1 MEKPSET
8 NLGRPDMN
16 SLQETR
22 RLRRI
27 REVEGYLDL
36 ILSASSQL
44 SATFEAKR
52 TVALRAIS
60 LLDEIDELD
69 GSSSDTL
76 YLRGQTYR
84 TLDEHDK
91 AIECLR
97 QVCDDDPADIHV
109 WLALGWSYKRLGR
122 LDLAIEALE
131 EAMCQDPA
139 QPIIHYNLAC
149 YWALAKNIRLSL
161 EYLAQACEIN
171 SSFRELVGNEPDFDA
186 IRNDPEFIGLLNLI
200 A

>member
-1 MEKPSET
+1 
-8 NLGRPDMN
+8 MN
-16 SLQETR
+16 SLQEAR
-22 RLRRI
+22 RMRRI

-36 ILSASSQL
+36 ILSASAQMPAS
-44 SATFEAKR
+44 FEAKR
-52 TVALRAIS
+52 AVALRAIA
-60 LLDEIDELD
+60 LLDEIDEID

-84 TLDEHDK
+84 TLDQHDK

-97 QVCDDDPADIHV
+97 RVCDDDPADIHV

-131 EAMCQDPA
+131 EAMCHDPA

-171 SSFRELVGNEPDFDA
+171 ASYRELVGAEPDFDS
-186 IRNDPEFIGLLNLI
+186 IRDDPEFIGLMNLI

>member
-1 MEKPSET
+1 MPSNI
-8 NLGRPDMN
+8 NLGLPDMN

-36 ILSASSQL
+36 ILSASSHL
-44 SATFEAKR
+44 PASIDAKR
-52 TVALRAIS
+52 TLAQRAIA
-60 LLDEIDELD
+60 LLDEIEEID
-69 GSSSDTL
+69 GSSNDTL

-84 TLDEHDK
+84 TLDEHHK
-91 AIECLR
+91 AIDCLR
-97 QVCDDDPADIHV
+97 HVCDDDPTDIHV
-109 WLALGWSYKRLGR
+109 WLALGWSYKRVGR

-131 EAMCQDPA
+131 EAMCNDPA

-149 YWALAKNIRLSL
+149 YWALAKNLRLSM

-171 SSFRELVGNEPDFDA
+171 ASFRELVDAESDFDA
-186 IRNDPEFIGLLNLI
+186 IRYDPEFVGLMNLI